1 LWDGEAYTR
10 VLAIDCRPVLI
21 RVIQSRG
28 LRSPRLQIKAVA
40 ERLRPDEVAEGIVGG
55 RHGQIIK
62 RLIDELEEKA
72 GVGTA
77 FVQLSG
83 GDGEN
88 VMGDPS
94 RNRAAV
100 LASGLIDSISQIR
113 PKIDEYAIIGDCRS
127 AALISKGGSVDWLCL
142 PRFDS
147 PSIFAA
153 LLDPVRG
160 GRFTIRPRQPF
171 YATRHYIGQT
181 NVLETNFTTPTG
193 VLSLTDLMPVA
204 TESEKARELFPD
216 HEILRKLDC
225 REGKVE
231 IEVAFEPRPDYAR
244 AMPRFLE
251 SSTLG
256 YFYEYRE
263 QILALRS
270 DLALNISADLSTIAG
285 RGLLRAGETRYLSM
299 VFSHGY
305 PAVMA
310 ELGVAA
316 DARIMR
322 SIVWWETWAGQ
333 CEYDGPYRPEI
344 MRSALTLK
352 LLTYAPSGAIVA
364 APTTSLPEQLGGVRN
379 WDYRYCW
386 LRDASLTL
394 QALLDLGFTVE
405 GEAFLS
411 WILHTTRLTWP
422 TLNILYN
429 VYGEAH
435 LPEQELHHLAGYA
448 ESQPVRIGNDAAKQ
462 LQLDT
467 YGEVIDAAFQ
477 YVIRGGRLDR
487 ATGRMLV
494 GLGKTVCR
502 RWTEPDEGI
511 WEPRGGRQHHTHSR
525 VMCWVALDRLMKLH
539 EMRQLGAPLAVFAKE
554 RQAIQTEIE
563 TRGYNDR
570 LQSYVSVLDSG
581 EVDASLLLLGLNGYA
596 DPKGTRMR
604 NTYRFVSEQLGVNDL
619 LYRYLSDD
627 GLPPGEG
634 AFGICSF
641 WAVEYLVRR
650 GDLEGATR
658 NFTQVMSF
666 ANDVGLFAEEMD
678 PETGSALGNFPQA
691 FTHVGLISAALSL
704 TDHAPGRGRSGTTG
718 GSL

>member
-1 LWDGEAYTR
+1 MPT
-10 VLAIDCRPVLI
+10 ID
-21 RVIQSRG
+21 
-28 LRSPRLQIKAVA
+28 A
-40 ERLRPDEVAEGIVGG
+40 
-55 RHGQIIK
+55 
-62 RLIDELEEKA
+62 
-72 GVGTA
+72 
-77 FVQLSG
+77 
-83 GDGEN
+83 
-88 VMGDPS
+88 
-94 RNRAAV
+94 
-100 LASGLIDSISQIR
+100 
-113 PKIDEYAIIGDCRS
+113 YAIIGDCRS
-127 AALISKGGSVDWLCL
+127 AALISRGGSLDWLCL

-147 PSIFAA
+147 PSVFAA
-153 LLDPVRG
+153 LLDSVRG

-171 YATRHYIGQT
+171 YATRRYIGRT
-181 NVLETNFTTPTG
+181 NVLETTFTTPTG
-193 VLSLTDLMPVA
+193 ELSLTDLMPVA
-204 TESEKARELFPD
+204 TESEKGRELFPD

-225 REGKVE
+225 REGSVE
-231 IEVAFEPRPDYAR
+231 IEVFFEPRPDYAR

-251 SSTLG
+251 SSVFG
-256 YFYEYRE
+256 YFCEYRA

-270 DLALNISADLSTIAG
+270 DLPLNISGNLSTIVG
-285 RGLLRAGETRYLSM
+285 RELLRAGETRHVSM
-299 VFSHGY
+299 TFTHGY
-305 PAVMA
+305 PAVLA
-310 ELGVAA
+310 ELGAA
-316 DARIMR
+316 AEARIMR
-322 SIVWWETWAGQ
+322 SIGWWETWASQ
-333 CEYDGPYRPEI
+333 CQYDGPYRAEI

-386 LRDASLTL
+386 LRDASMTL

-411 WILHTTRLTWP
+411 WMLHATRLTWP

-435 LPEQELHHLAGYA
+435 LPEQELHHMAGYA

-487 ATGRMLV
+487 TTGRMLV
-494 GLGKTVCR
+494 GLGKTVCH
-502 RWTEPDEGI
+502 RWPEPDEGI
-511 WEPRGGRQHHTHSR
+511 WEPRGGRAHHTHSR
-525 VMCWVALDRLMKLH
+525 VMCWIALDRLMKLH
-539 EMRQLGAPLAVFAKE
+539 EMGQLRAPLSTFAKE
-554 RQAIQTEIE
+554 RRAIQTEIE

-570 LQSYVSVLDSG
+570 LQSYVSVLGSD

-604 NTYRFVSEQLGVNDL
+604 NTYRFVHENLGINNL

-641 WAVEYLVRR
+641 WAVEYLVRQ

-658 NFTQVMSF
+658 NFKHVMSF

-678 PETGSALGNFPQA
+678 PQNGSALGNFPQA
-691 FTHVGLISAALSL
+691 FTHVGLINAALSL
-704 TDHAPGRGRSGTTG
+704 TDRAPRRGRPGTAG
-718 GSL
+718 GAL